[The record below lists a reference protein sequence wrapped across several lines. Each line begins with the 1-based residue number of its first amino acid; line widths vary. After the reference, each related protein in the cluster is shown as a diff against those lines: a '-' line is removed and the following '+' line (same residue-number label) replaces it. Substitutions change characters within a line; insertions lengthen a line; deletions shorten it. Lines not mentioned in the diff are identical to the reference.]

1 MTTEAGIVRPPA
13 GAQAVR
19 RALDVLHCFHDNGP
33 DLSASDLAR
42 RLGLST
48 STAHRLARAL
58 LGAGFL
64 EQDARTARYRLGPAV
79 TELGRLAYHQ
89 RGLHRAAPELSD
101 LAERTGATADLALR
115 SGPHAV
121 VVAGG
126 SVTPKVGLRR
136 PLHSTALGKVLLAWP
151 RAGGGG
157 RSSLP
162 SPHAS
167 TERSVVEPPAL
178 AAELARVREAG
189 YALHDDESAHG
200 VRTVA
205 VPVLERAGHARF
217 ALSVRGAPDLIT
229 DARLDWYLAQARACA
244 RALEVL
250 LLAPAERREP
260 GGRAG

>member
-1 MTTEAGIVRPPA
+1 MTTEAGPVRAPA

-48 STAHRLARAL
+48 STAHRLARTL

-79 TELGRLAYHQ
+79 TELGRLSYHQ
-89 RGLHRAAPELSD
+89 RGLHLAAPELGD
-101 LAERTGATADLALR
+101 LAARTGATADLALR
-115 SGPHAV
+115 SGAYAV
-121 VVAGG
+121 IVAGG

-151 RAGGGG
+151 RVGEGGP
-157 RSSLP
+157 RALP
-162 SPHAS
+162 PLYAF
-167 TERSVVEPPAL
+167 TERTIVEPVAL
-178 AAELARVREAG
+178 AGELTRVREQG
-189 YALHDDESAHG
+189 YALNDGESALG

-217 ALSVRGAPDLIT
+217 ALAVRATPSLIT
-229 DARLDWYLAQARACA
+229 DERLDWFLAQARACA

-250 LLAPAERREP
+250 LLAPGERRAPE
-260 GGRAG
+260 A

>member
-1 MTTEAGIVRPPA
+1 MTTEADIARPPA

-48 STAHRLARAL
+48 STAHRLARTL

-64 EQDARTARYRLGPAV
+64 EQDARTARYRLGPAM
-79 TELGRLAYHQ
+79 TELGRLSYHQ
-89 RGLHRAAPELSD
+89 RGLHLAAPELSD

-115 SGPHAV
+115 SGPHV
-121 VVAGG
+121 VIVAGG

-151 RAGGGG
+151 RAGEGGP
-157 RSSLP
+157 RSLP
-162 SPHAS
+162 PLYAF
-167 TERSVVEPPAL
+167 TERTIVEPPAL

-189 YALHDDESAHG
+189 YALNDGESALG

-205 VPVLERAGHARF
+205 VPVLERTGHARF
-217 ALSVRGAPDLIT
+217 ALAVRATPELIT
-229 DARLDWYLAQARACA
+229 DARLDWYLAQARSCA

-250 LLAPAERREP
+250 LLSPAERRDPAE
-260 GGRAG
+260 RAG